1 MKDFA
6 LTAAVFSAGE
16 THEHMWEL
24 DGVKEEEA
32 QRDVDDTFEVETSTT
47 LKVVLAVVAA
57 AAVGFA
63 VLGFAALWRFKRSK
77 SQLTEV
83 DKEV

>member
-16 THEHMWEL
+16 THEHVWEL

-47 LKVVLAVVAA
+47 LKVFLAVVAA
-57 AAVGFA
+57 AVGVA
-63 VLGFAALWRFKRSK
+63 VLGFAALWRFKST
-77 SQLTEV
+77 SQLTEA
-83 DKEV
+83 DNQPEV